1 MQKISLF
8 QPLILGKH
16 SILES
21 RNQIDH
27 THFWSFPPIKLSI
40 RFFFFLNW
48 YQHAKNQAISLIC
61 SGDFFHLKI
70 LQSDWQR
77 AF

>member
-8 QPLILGKH
+8 QLFILELH

-21 RNQIDH
+21 LNQIDH
-27 THFWSFPPIKLSI
+27 THFWLFLPKNYKSKNS
-40 RFFFFLNW
+40 FLNW

-61 SGDFFHLKI
+61 SGDFILLKV
-70 LQSDWQR
+70 LQSHWQR